1 MMVDW
6 ATYARRSARGTL
18 MDAPNSIANDYDSTR
33 GIYDGYQHKGEE
45 TDSNVTFKPS
55 TI

>member
-6 ATYARRSARGTL
+6 ATYTRSSARGTL
-18 MDAPNSIANDYDSTR
+18 VETRASIANDYDSTR
-33 GIYDGYQHKGEE
+33 GIYDGYQVEEEE
-45 TDSNVTFKPS
+45 TDPNVTFKPS